1 MSIFVTNK
9 RAQIFFITSC
19 ILSLISFIL
28 YIFSTYFPNL
38 DSYSDI
44 LDCFVMII
52 YSMEYII
59 KLILSH
65 DRINY
70 MLKIKSLFD
79 LLLSLVPFLGF
90 VRN

>member
-9 RAQIFFITSC
+9 RVQIFFIISS
-19 ILSLISFIL
+19 ILSLFSFIL
-28 YIFSTYFPNL
+28 YILSTYIPNL
-38 DSYSDI
+38 DYYSDI
-44 LDCFVMII
+44 LDYFVMII
-52 YSMEYII
+52 YSMEYIV

-79 LLLSLVPFLGF
+79 LLLCLVPFLGF
-90 VRN
+90 V